1 MIVSR
6 LTASSAVVV
15 LLATP
20 AARAEEAWTASGF
33 EGPESVVYDGGR
45 DVFYVSNIVGAPD
58 AKDGAGYISRL
69 AADGTVQ
76 EAQWVAGFDA
86 PKGMVLAGDTLYV
99 SDIDRLVAVDLESG
113 AISGTWPAEGAV
125 FLNDTAVDS
134 AGRVYV
140 SDMMTNRVYVLDG
153 DSVSLWLEDEGLIHP
168 NGLEVQ
174 DGQLLV
180 AGWGKD
186 IQDDFTTKEPGRVLS
201 VDLETKAITV
211 VGDGSGVGNL
221 DGIEP
226 DGAGGWLTTDWIAGG
241 LHRIAPD
248 GKAQELLDLG
258 QGSADLE
265 YLPDQKLAIV
275 PMMLDGVVVAHSID

>member
-1 MIVSR
+1 MLGSR
-6 LTASSAVVV
+6 LAASAPLV
-15 LLATP
+15 LLLAAP
-20 AARAEEAWTASGF
+20 AAVAEEAWTASGF
-33 EGPESVVYDGGR
+33 EQPESIVYDSGR
-45 DVFYVSNIVGAPD
+45 DVFYVSNIAGEPN

-69 AADGTVQ
+69 AADGSVQ

-113 AISGTWPAEGAV
+113 EISGTWPAEGAV
-125 FLNDTAVDS
+125 FLNDTAVDF

-153 DSVSLWLEDEGLIHP
+153 DSVSVWLEDEALAHP

-174 DGQLLV
+174 DGKLLV
-180 AGWGKD
+180 AAWGKD
-186 IQDDFTTKEPGRVLS
+186 IQDDFTTKEPGRLLS
-201 VDLETKAITV
+201 VDLETKAITP
-211 VGDGSGVGNL
+211 VGDGPGVGNL

-241 LHRIAPD
+241 LHRIDAD
-248 GKAQELLDLG
+248 GKAEEILDLARG
-258 QGSADLE
+258 APDLE

-275 PMMLDGVVVAHSID
+275 PMMLDGVVVAHRID